1 MGRALLR
8 IHHYPE
14 ALGIRPTHTPKCPPG
29 TTWIRLLPQWMTE
42 QTIDAMDID
51 WREFAAQEKPR
62 IDRWKAEVYGAR

>member
-1 MGRALLR
+1 
-8 IHHYPE
+8 
-14 ALGIRPTHTPKCPPG
+14 
-29 TTWIRLLPQWMTE
+29 MTE